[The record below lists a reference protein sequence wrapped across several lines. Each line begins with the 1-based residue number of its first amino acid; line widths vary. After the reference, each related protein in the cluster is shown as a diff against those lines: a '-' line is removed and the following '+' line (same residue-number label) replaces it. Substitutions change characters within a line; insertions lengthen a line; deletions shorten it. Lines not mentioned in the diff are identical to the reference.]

1 MLYINTE
8 VNGHPIKALV
18 DSGAQATIMSAQC
31 AEACGIIRLLDKRFS
46 GIAKGVG
53 TARIL
58 GHVHSAE
65 ITIGD
70 AILRCSFTVMEGK
83 DIDLLFG
90 LDMLKRYQACI
101 DLFKNKLVFPSHEV
115 PFLAEWEIPKHLE
128 EAIVNEPTVPGPNGT
143 EIGARSG
150 AIRPA
155 GVNSNTASAA
165 SAGNSSAVGTGAG
178 IGQTSGASASSSAGK
193 DTTPRTVPKTVASL
207 APAPAEILRY
217 PQAAIDQ
224 LCGLGYSKERVVLAL
239 NASNGNVEYAAG
251 FLFDS

>member
-31 AEACGIIRLLDKRFS
+31 AEACGIIRLLDKRYS

-115 PFLAEWEIPKHLE
+115 PFLPEWEIPKHLE
-128 EAIVNEPTVPGPNGT
+128 EAAVNEPTVPGPNGT
-143 EIGARSG
+143 EIGGRSG

-155 GVNSNTASAA
+155 GLSSNTAPAA
-165 SAGNSSAVGTGAG
+165 SASSSSATGTGTG
-178 IGQTSGASASSSAGK
+178 TSVGQSSGASASSLAAR
-193 DTTPRTVPKTVASL
+193 DTTARTVPKA
-207 APAPAEILRY
+207 APRTAAETPSY
-217 PQAAIDQ
+217 PQSAIDQ
-224 LCGLGYSKERVVLAL
+224 LCGLGFSKEKVVLAL
-239 NASNGNVEYAAG
+239 NASNGNIDYAAG
-251 FLFDS
+251 FLFEN